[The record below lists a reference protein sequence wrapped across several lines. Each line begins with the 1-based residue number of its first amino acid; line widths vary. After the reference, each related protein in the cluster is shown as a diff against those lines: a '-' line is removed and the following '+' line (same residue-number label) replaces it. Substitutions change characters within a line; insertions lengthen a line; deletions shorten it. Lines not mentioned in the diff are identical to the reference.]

1 MGKIYDLLIEP
12 FVNIVEKRRS
22 QREVALREGR
32 PPTDALAVNQ
42 GNRATTAVLTQ
53 RDEAT
58 SEELSRKEEEECLT
72 CKVIAIST
80 LMMYGTAIILIP
92 TTEKYKQ
99 SMKKY
104 LANKN
109 YVLLIFAVHSFVGSG
124 KWQFNAYLPMCMCG
138 SRIFFQGIQFCV
150 PGDRGRVPIWIILFG
165 GKGVSRPNVMLIV
178 NLIRPNPPA
187 RSAHVY
193 IASTN
198 ASGFI
203 LW

>member
-1 MGKIYDLLIEP
+1 MFGILDINISVTIDMEKSPQALSLAGVNLPVPGVGSKMGKIYDLLIEP

-42 GNRATTAVLTQ
+42 GNRPTPAVLTQ

-124 KWQFNAYLPMCMCG
+124 CFAGAVY
-138 SRIFFQGIQFCV
+138 QGYK
-150 PGDRGRVPIWIILFG
+150 L
-165 GKGVSRPNVMLIV
+165 SEML
-178 NLIRPNPPA
+178 A
-187 RSAHVY
+187 RRKSVEE
-193 IASTN
+193 
-198 ASGFI
+198 
-203 LW
+203 

>member
-42 GNRATTAVLTQ
+42 GNRPTPAVLTQ

-138 SRIFFQGIQFCV
+138 SRIFFMGIQFCV
-150 PGDRGRVPIWIILFG
+150 PGE
-165 GKGVSRPNVMLIV
+165 GVSR
-178 NLIRPNPPA
+178 
-187 RSAHVY
+187 Y
-193 IASTN
+193 
-198 ASGFI
+198 G
-203 LW
+203 

>member
-22 QREVALREGR
+22 QRETALREGR

-42 GNRATTAVLTQ
+42 GNRATPAVLTQ

-150 PGDRGRVPIWIILFG
+150 RTGGGSVLIWIILFG
-165 GKGVSRPNVMLIV
+165 GKGVSRPNVM
-178 NLIRPNPPA
+178 
-187 RSAHVY
+187 
-193 IASTN
+193 
-198 ASGFI
+198 F
-203 LW
+203 

>member
-1 MGKIYDLLIEP
+1 MGKIYDLLLEP

-42 GNRATTAVLTQ
+42 GNRATPAVLTQ
-53 RDEAT
+53 RDEPT

-138 SRIFFQGIQFCV
+138 SRIFFS
-150 PGDRGRVPIWIILFG
+150 GDSILRTGGGSVPIWIILFG
-165 GKGVSRPNVMLIV
+165 GKGVSRPNVM
-178 NLIRPNPPA
+178 
-187 RSAHVY
+187 
-193 IASTN
+193 
-198 ASGFI
+198 F
-203 LW
+203 

>member
-22 QREVALREGR
+22 QRETALREGR

-42 GNRATTAVLTQ
+42 GNRATPAVLTQ

-138 SRIFFQGIQFCV
+138 SRIFF
-150 PGDRGRVPIWIILFG
+150 PGDSILRKYRGRECPDMDNFVWREG
-165 GKGVSRPNVMLIV
+165 G
-178 NLIRPNPPA
+178 
-187 RSAHVY
+187 
-193 IASTN
+193 
-198 ASGFI
+198 F
-203 LW
+203 

>member
-42 GNRATTAVLTQ
+42 GNRATPAVLTQ

-58 SEELSRKEEEECLT
+58 LEELSRKEEEECLT

-150 PGDRGRVPIWIILFG
+150 GSVPIWIILFG

>member
-42 GNRATTAVLTQ
+42 GNRATPAVLTQ

-138 SRIFFQGIQFCV
+138 SRIFFS
-150 PGDRGRVPIWIILFG
+150 GDSILRTGGGSVPIWIILFG

-178 NLIRPNPPA
+178 NLIRPNPPT